1 MLRVPVIVGPTGIGK
16 SEGSFR
22 LALAVDG
29 EIVVADSKQVYS
41 RLDIAT
47 NKPSPE
53 RRERVRYHMVDF
65 IDPALGFNAAEF
77 VRGARAA
84 ISDIA
89 ARGKTP
95 IIEGGTMLYVDA
107 LCDGFSLAGVPPNPL
122 LRAEL
127 EALDVTAL
135 RHRLL
140 SLDPDP
146 GVELQNPVRM
156 IRAIEVLEAAGP
168 PLRRLRTRTPP
179 PWEALR
185 IGLAAPLDVIDRRLE
200 ERSRRNCPRSR
211 GRDPFG
217 AEAGVPATAP
227 VLTGIGYADTLV
239 HINGETDAPQEL
251 PLAMARSSRRHARR
265 QPAVAEA
272 RRTGHGDRDRARSAA
287 RYPQL
292 REGCRASKT
301 VASRRQTPEDRISA
315 IPVRGDRPQGPG
327 EEERRGGRDHRLA
340 SAIRACRRRRASSTV
355 RKRRLRD
362 PAQRIATRRT
372 SAWPSCAKR
381 LQVGTA
387 IDRE

>member
-16 SEGSFR
+16 SEVAFR

-135 RHRLL
+135 RDRLL

-200 ERSRRNCPRSR
+200 ERSREQVARGLVAETRS
-211 GRDPFG
+211 
-217 AEAGVPATAP
+217 ALEAGVPATAP

-239 HINGETDAPQEL
+239 HINGELTLEEL
-251 PLAMARSSRRHARR
+251 PLAMARSNRRYARR
-265 QPAVAEA
+265 QLRWWRRDERVRWFEIEPDPLPAILNYV
-272 RRTGHGDRDRARSAA
+272 RDAA
-287 RYPQL
+287 
-292 REGCRASKT
+292 
-301 VASRRQTPEDRISA
+301 
-315 IPVRGDRPQGPG
+315 
-327 EEERRGGRDHRLA
+327 
-340 SAIRACRRRRASSTV
+340 
-355 RKRRLRD
+355 
-362 PAQRIATRRT
+362 
-372 SAWPSCAKR
+372 
-381 LQVGTA
+381 
-387 IDRE
+387 